1 MSNRT
6 IKGALAVHGSDPQIL
21 IEKIS
26 RERIY
31 ASVYWKEKCFG
42 LTAESILDRA
52 LELTS
57 VGGSYG
63 AQQKP
68 TELLCLLLK
77 LLQLQPSEEIVLEY
91 IGADEHK
98 YLKLLGALY
107 YRFVFPSAKVYKIL
121 EPLLTDFRR
130 IRVRQRDGTFTLK
143 RFDELI
149 WKMLLEEKWFD
160 VVMPRLAKRQGL
172 EDSGE
177 LDSSRESIIEAE
189 YTGDELLTET
199 EEINNANT
207 KLGEHESSIVYADE
221 IEEENAL
228 RAKLGLKPLER

>member
-68 TELLCLLLK
+68 TEFLCLLLK

-91 IGADEHK
+91 IGAEEYK
-98 YLKLLGALY
+98 YLRLLGALY
-107 YRFVFPSAKVYKIL
+107 YRFVFPSTKVYKIL

-130 IRVRQRDGTFTLK
+130 IRVRQRDGTFALQ

-149 WKMLLEEKWFD
+149 WKMLREEKWFD

-177 LDSSRESIIEAE
+177 ISSSRESIIEAE
-189 YTGDELLTET
+189 YTGDDFLTET

-207 KLGEHESSIVYADE
+207 KLGKHESTVVYADE
-221 IEEENAL
+221 IEEENVL